1 MANVIAQRQR
11 SERQNIGLTHEEA
24 ARLLEAEGENRFA
37 AKKKISPVRIF
48 AGQFHDVMVLILLI
62 AAVISVLIGGW
73 RDAVPIMV
81 IVVMNAA
88 LGFIQEY
95 RCEKTLEQ
103 MEQLTAPTARV
114 YREGEL
120 TTLPAAYM
128 VRGDVFE
135 VEVGERF
142 PCDCVILSQ
151 TGLCCDESALTGE
164 NVPIEKCAYRGEKQI
179 SELNLPYM
187 GYMGTVVLK
196 GKARCEAVALG
207 STAQM
212 GRISQ
217 MMTEIAEEQTPLQKK
232 LGELGR
238 ALAAIC
244 VGVCVLVFIAGVIRG
259 EDVLN
264 MFFTAVTIAIAAIP
278 EGLPAA
284 VTIALALAVRRMLKQ
299 NALVHKLHSV
309 ETLGCANVICTDKT
323 GTLTHNQMAVRRVY
337 TLDERARELSFDSE
351 GVPENGEKAEN
362 ADMGGALREL
372 LICAALCNN
381 ARRCTDNSPACRRNR
396 RARRKKLGFEGDP
409 TEVALLRF
417 CTDMG
422 IDLEKLPMERI
433 GEKPFDS
440 ESKYMSVTCRDGDG
454 RQAVFAKG
462 APEKM
467 IAMCTHRFEDGGAV
481 PLEESARAAL
491 LRKNEEYAAQ
501 GLRVIALCGSAGDT
515 AVFLGLAAM
524 SDPLRP
530 QAAEA
535 VRECRRAG
543 ISTVMITGDHKLTAC
558 AIAKEA
564 GILTGR
570 KRVVTGSEL
579 DEMTDAE
586 LAEQIGEIAVYARV
600 TPAHKL
606 RIVRACK
613 QKGMVCAM
621 TGDGVNDAPAVKEA
635 SIGVSMG
642 ISGTDVTKQAA
653 DMILLDDNFATLVSA
668 VREGRTIYAN
678 IRKFVR
684 YLIACNIGE
693 VLTMLGAILMG
704 LPMALVPAQLLL
716 VNLVTDGL
724 PAAALSVEPAEKGVM
739 GKPPRR
745 EEDSFFSG
753 GLMTKIVARGVA
765 IALCTLACFTLL
777 LPSGLAAARTGAMLT
792 LVFSQLIHVF
802 ECRSE
807 DKTLLQMGLRG
818 GKFVVLATLSSAA
831 CVVLCM
837 AVPQLAAVFSLTKMS
852 AKQLAISL
860 SFAAAAAVFS
870 TIGSAFRK
878 RV

>member
-1 MANVIAQRQR
+1 MKNYSYVAKDSTGKTLKGVMEAEDEQQVQEKVYEQGLFLISTTEALGGTKTSIYKFKTKDLAFSCRQLAAMLT
-11 SERQNIGLTHEEA
+11 SGLTIVKALDIMYKEEKNKGA
-24 ARLLEAEGENRFA
+24 KNVWLALYEDVNKGSNFTEA
-37 AKKKISPVRIF
+37 
-48 AGQFHDVMVLILLI
+48 LI
-62 AAVISVLIGGW
+62 ARNGSFPDFMISMI
-73 RDAVPIMV
+73 DA
-81 IVVMNAA
+81 
-88 LGFIQEY
+88 G
-95 RCEKTLEQ
+95 
-103 MEQLTAPTARV
+103 
-114 YREGEL
+114 
-120 TTLPAAYM
+120 
-128 VRGDVFE
+128 
-135 VEVGERF
+135 
-142 PCDCVILSQ
+142 
-151 TGLCCDESALTGE
+151 ESAG
-164 NVPIEKCAYRGEKQI
+164 
-179 SELNLPYM
+179 NLDI
-187 GYMGTVVLK
+187 TVQRL
-196 GKARCEAVALG
+196 
-207 STAQM
+207 SD
-212 GRISQ
+212 
-217 MMTEIAEEQTPLQKK
+217 
-232 LGELGR
+232 
-238 ALAAIC
+238 
-244 VGVCVLVFIAGVIRG
+244 FY
-259 EDVLN
+259 
-264 MFFTAVTIAIAAIP
+264 
-278 EGLPAA
+278 
-284 VTIALALAVRRMLKQ
+284 
-299 NALVHKLHSV
+299 
-309 ETLGCANVICTDKT
+309 AN
-323 GTLTHNQMAVRRVY
+323 Q
-337 TLDERARELSFDSE
+337 
-351 GVPENGEKAEN
+351 
-362 ADMGGALREL
+362 
-372 LICAALCNN
+372 NN

-396 RARRKKLGFEGDP
+396 RARRKKPGFEGDP

-440 ESKYMSVTCRDGDG
+440 ESKYMSVTCRDGEG

-818 GKFVVLATLSSAA
+818 GKFVVLAALSSAA

-870 TIGSAFRK
+870 AIGSAFRK